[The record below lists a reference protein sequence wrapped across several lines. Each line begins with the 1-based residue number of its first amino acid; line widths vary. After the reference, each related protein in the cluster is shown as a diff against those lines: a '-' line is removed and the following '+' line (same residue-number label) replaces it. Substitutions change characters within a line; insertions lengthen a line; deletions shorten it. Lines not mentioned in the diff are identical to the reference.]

1 MDKFYL
7 DLAYLVSAICFIY
20 GLKMLSHPKTARK
33 GNMIA
38 TLGMLIAIVTT
49 VLSGTILDI
58 KMIAIAMVIGSIIGA
73 FFAVRV
79 EMTQMPQLVAIFN
92 GFGGGASA
100 LVASSEFIKNSD
112 SLFTPGTE
120 VSMLLL
126 VSIILSLLIGTLTF
140 TGSFIAF
147 GKLQGLVTTKPVTF
161 TGQQLF
167 NAIIALVIIIASY
180 MIPTYG
186 LNSFYTIVF
195 LSGLLGIL
203 LVIPI
208 GGADMPVVIS
218 LLNSYSGIAAAMTG
232 FVLYGA
238 GEQSAGSA
246 LIICG
251 SLVGAS
257 GMILTQIMCK
267 GMNRSLANVIFGA
280 VGGDDSSGAT
290 GEGQQLN
297 IKSYSTEEAAMIFDA
312 AEKIIVVPGYGLA
325 VAQAQHAVREVA
337 EFLEDKG
344 KKVLY
349 AIHPVAG
356 RMPGHMNVLLAEA
369 NISYEQLKDL
379 DEINPEFED
388 CDVALV
394 LGANDVV
401 NPAARSDQ
409 SSPIYG
415 MPILN
420 VDKARTVMVNKR
432 SMNAGFAGI
441 QNELFGYDNT
451 IMIFG
456 DAKDMLTKLLN
467 DLKEL

>member
-1 MDKFYL
+1 MDNFYL

-20 GLKMLSHPKTARK
+20 GLKMLSHPKTARN

-38 TLGMLIAIVTT
+38 TLGMLVAIVTT
-49 VLSGTILDI
+49 VLSGTMLNI

-73 FFAVRV
+73 FFAIRV

-100 LVASSEFIKNSD
+100 LVASSEFIKNSEN
-112 SLFTPGTE
+112 LFTPGTE

-147 GKLQGLVTTKPVTF
+147 GKLQGIVTTKPVTF

-167 NAIIALVIIIASY
+167 NAIIAVVIIIASY
-180 MIPTYG
+180 MVPTYG
-186 LNSFYTIVF
+186 LNSFYTIIF

-280 VGGDDSSGAT
+280 VGGDDSSAASK
-290 GEGQQLN
+290 EGQQLN

-337 EFLEDKG
+337 EFLENKG

-409 SSPIYG
+409 NSPIYG

-420 VDKARTVMVNKR
+420 VDKAKTVMVNKR

-456 DAKDMLTKLLN
+456 DAKDMLTQLLN